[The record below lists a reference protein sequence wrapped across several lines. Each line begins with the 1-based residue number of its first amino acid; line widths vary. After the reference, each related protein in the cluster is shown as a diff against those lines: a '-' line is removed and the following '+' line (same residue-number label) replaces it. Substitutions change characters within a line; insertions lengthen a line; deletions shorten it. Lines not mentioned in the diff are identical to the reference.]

1 MKEPTQSI
9 SNSSK
14 ELSHADDSAAALLV
28 EILKGTPGRNFD
40 VESIFVERLDS
51 GNWRW
56 IIYEFLKAD
65 TVSPTVSHPNYYWR
79 KNKRKFL
86 SLWALVTTLRKAGYY
101 ADLILVNYADDRTKD
116 IKEMQ
121 VVDIRTNP
129 TKIFRAAYERNGIK
143 HPELKEYIET
153 TDTIMSFEKW
163 KQKFRDFNDKKNGDT
178 WELLE
183 ATQGEPP
190 SLTLTPP
197 SELESLT
204 TPTKSI
210 CGRCKKPFVPRT
222 NGALLCIDCW
232 KATR

>member
-1 MKEPTQSI
+1 MTELI

-28 EILKGTPGRNFD
+28 EVLKGTPGRNFD

-51 GNWRW
+51 GDWRW

-65 TVSPTVSHPNYYWR
+65 TVLPTASHPNYYWH

-86 SLWALVTTLRKAGYY
+86 SLWALVNTLRKAGYY

-116 IKEMQ
+116 IKEMR

-129 TKIFRAAYERNGIK
+129 VKIFRAAYERDGK
-143 HPELKEYIET
+143 KYSALKEHVET
-153 TDTIMSFEKW
+153 IDTIMSFENW

-183 ATQGEPP
+183 AVQGQPP
-190 SLTLTPP
+190 SLVLTPP
-197 SELESLT
+197 SELASLT
-204 TPTKSI
+204 TPTKPI
-210 CGRCKKPFVPRT
+210 CERCKKTFVPRI

-232 KATR
+232 KSKR